1 MNGLRLDLRPWV
13 AALILLS
20 TALVACRDSAV
31 PAAPAAPTASVPADK
46 PYKIGV
52 SAYYGMAFTVVAQ
65 QKGFFAEE
73 GVQVKVLQYPAAND
87 WYNAMV
93 NDAVHFAVPWNSTHI
108 TLVQGGGRKVLLGGF
123 VFAHNTHSWVVR
135 RGVTPQNITKKRLGM
150 SIDLLGYRWMLYDYA
165 QKHGL
170 KMADL
175 NIVKD
180 MPDNDVLA
188 NFVSGHLDGA
198 MLLGDN
204 VQKALDAGGER
215 IATNRVKM
223 SLLSLIVS
231 RDNLET
237 MPPADVEKIVRAC
250 VRGLAWMRDPANTEE
265 LYTLLKDFWGDE
277 RNWKGHTQLASL
289 EAFKQEQTKFVVL
302 SPQQL
307 VDMNSR
313 RLPAIY
319 AEGRALLKAIG
330 EPTDAQVY
338 SEIVDTSVL
347 LKVLKDMGHGD

>member
-1 MNGLRLDLRPWV
+1 
-13 AALILLS
+13 
-20 TALVACRDSAV
+20 
-31 PAAPAAPTASVPADK
+31 
-46 PYKIGV
+46 
-52 SAYYGMAFTVVAQ
+52 MAFTVVAQ
-65 QKGFFAEE
+65 QKGFFADE

-87 WYNAMV
+87 WYTAMV

-123 VFAHNTHSWVVR
+123 VFAHDTHSWVVR
-135 RGVTPQNITKKRLGM
+135 KGVTPQNITKKRLGM

-165 QKHGL
+165 REHGL

-188 NFVSGHLDGA
+188 NFVSGDLDGA
-198 MLLGDN
+198 LLLGDN
-204 VQKALDAGGER
+204 VQKALDAGGES
-215 IATNRVKM
+215 IATNLVKM

-231 RDNLET
+231 RDNLEA

-289 EAFKQEQTKFVVL
+289 EAFKREQTKFVVL

-307 VDMNSR
+307 VDINSR
-313 RLPAIY
+313 DLPVIY
-319 AEGRALLKAIG
+319 DEGRDLLKAIG

>member
-1 MNGLRLDLRPWV
+1 
-13 AALILLS
+13 
-20 TALVACRDSAV
+20 
-31 PAAPAAPTASVPADK
+31 
-46 PYKIGV
+46 
-52 SAYYGMAFTVVAQ
+52 MAFTVVAQ

-108 TLVQGGGRKVLLGGF
+108 TLVQGGSRKVLLGGF
-123 VFAHNTHSWVVR
+123 VFARNTHFWLVK
-135 RGVTPQNITKKRLGM
+135 RGVTPQNITNKRLGM

-188 NFVSGHLDGA
+188 NFVSGDLDGA

-204 VQKALDAGGER
+204 VQKGLDAGGIP
-215 IATNRVKM
+215 IATNRATM

-231 RDNLET
+231 RDNLKT

-250 VRGLAWMRDPANTEE
+250 VRGLVWMRDPANTEE
-265 LYTLLKDFWGDE
+265 LYTLLRDFWGDE
-277 RNWKGHTQLASL
+277 RQWKGHTQLAIL
-289 EAFKQEQTKFVVL
+289 EAFKHEQKKFVVL
-302 SPQQL
+302 SPQEL

-313 RLPAIY
+313 RLPEIY

-330 EPTDAQVY
+330 KPTDAQVY
-338 SEIVDTSVL
+338 DQIVDTSIL
-347 LKVLKDMGHGD
+347 LKVLKEMGHGD